1 MKASIDDGNASLGE
15 SSSQSSLTNELA
27 SAKVNLKRKRGTSDD
42 KFNENLATI
51 VDKSSS
57 TTFAIRRDALNSL
70 VRILKGKSSDFA
82 CYFRNDL
89 PPQI

>member
-27 SAKVNLKRKRGTSDD
+27 SAKVNLKRKRGISSDD
-42 KFNENLATI
+42 KLNENLATI

-57 TTFAIRRDALNSL
+57 TTFAIRIDALKRL
-70 VRILKGKSSDFA
+70 VSILKGKSSDF
-82 CYFRNDL
+82 CLLF
-89 PPQI
+89 PQ